1 MSRLLAY
8 IANDPQRIRCALNV
22 GRDALRVAIPTSP
35 GDPAAAPHTPPI
47 PTPPVDSWGLGFHQG
62 GEVLLQR
69 RPRPADGPLDFYQL
83 LGDLRSDVLVGH
95 MRRATVGLVKHENTH
110 PFRFRQWI
118 FAHHG
123 TVGGSADR
131 FASSRDRILGHI
143 PDFLRRNI
151 RGETDSEHLFH
162 LFLAQ
167 LHRAGK
173 LDDAL
178 VPSELAGQAL
188 AEAVGLCDV
197 AVGGSDWVANCAASN
212 GRVMLATARGA
223 AVHHYQVS
231 GIHDCPV
238 CRESPAE
245 ASRAA
250 ARPYEHDHLRA
261 VVLLADDDLAA
272 PRAPWH
278 EIPPGSLITVS
289 HELQLRVTPLGA

>member
-8 IANDPQRIRCALNV
+8 IANDPQRIRCALHL
-22 GRDALRVAIPTSP
+22 GRDALRAGIPTAPVSP
-35 GDPAAAPHTPPI
+35 GASSGAAAVT
-47 PTPPVDSWGLGFHQG
+47 PVDSWGFGFHQG

-69 RPRPADGPLDFYQL
+69 RPRPAEGPLDFYQL

-95 MRRATVGLVKHENTH
+95 MRRATVGAVKHENTH
-110 PFRFRQWI
+110 PFRFRQWV

-123 TVGGSADR
+123 TVGGNAATFAD
-131 FASSRDRILGHI
+131 ARDTILGAI

-162 LFLAQ
+162 LFLGQ
-167 LHRAGK
+167 LHKAGK
-173 LDDAL
+173 LDDSL
-178 VPSELAGQAL
+178 VPPEVAGHAL
-188 AEAVGLCDV
+188 SEAVGLCDI
-197 AVGGSDWVANCAASN
+197 AVGGSEWVANCAASN

-223 AVHHYQVS
+223 VMHCYEVS

-250 ARPYEHDHLRA
+250 TRPYEHDHLRA

-272 PRAPWH
+272 PRPPWRVV
-278 EIPPGSLITVS
+278 PPGSLISVS
-289 HELQLRVTPLGA
+289 HELQLSVVPLAG